1 MFSKSAGDKTLVF
14 PLKNSGSVPVLLDQ
28 ISLTALVSAARRFMV
43 PMKLKL
49 EAVNY
54 ACELSR

>member
-1 MFSKSAGDKTLVF
+1 MFSKSAGDKMLVF
-14 PLKNSGSVPVLLDQ
+14 PLKNSVPVLVLLDQ
-28 ISLTALVSAARRFMV
+28 ISLTALVSAAPRFMV

-54 ACELSR
+54 TCELSR